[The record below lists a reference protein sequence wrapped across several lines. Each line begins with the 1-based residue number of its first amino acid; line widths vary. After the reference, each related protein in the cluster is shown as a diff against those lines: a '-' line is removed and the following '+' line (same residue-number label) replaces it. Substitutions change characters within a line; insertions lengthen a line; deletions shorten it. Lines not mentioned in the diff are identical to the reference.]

1 MPSIA
6 ALRRILLPGD
16 IGDMGDEGDEGV
28 GPLAL
33 ELGSRSSALGEGT
46 RPGMRPGEIG
56 ETETLRSTCWAFI
69 ARRLRKGFGEI
80 GEVGMPHLCKAAN
93 GDDMDCWNRSWMG
106 TGSSKASPELALGIA
121 MSRGPSPK
129 HLFRQ
134 NDARRREHQ
143 HQAGS
148 LPSS

>member
-1 MPSIA
+1 MGWRTGTGSENCVPLRSKGMPSIA

-56 ETETLRSTCWAFI
+56 ETETLRSTCWA
-69 ARRLRKGFGEI
+69 
-80 GEVGMPHLCKAAN
+80 
-93 GDDMDCWNRSWMG
+93 
-106 TGSSKASPELALGIA
+106 
-121 MSRGPSPK
+121 
-129 HLFRQ
+129 
-134 NDARRREHQ
+134 
-143 HQAGS
+143 
-148 LPSS
+148 